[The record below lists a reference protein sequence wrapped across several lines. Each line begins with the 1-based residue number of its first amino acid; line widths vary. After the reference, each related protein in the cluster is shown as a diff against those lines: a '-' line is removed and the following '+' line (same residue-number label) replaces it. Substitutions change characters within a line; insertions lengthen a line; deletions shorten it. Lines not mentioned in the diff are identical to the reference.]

1 MTPSPED
8 FEAQLRAALEL
19 EADDAPRADLSQRA
33 LTRARRIR
41 TGRRVRGAVAVAVVC
56 AVAVPIGFGL
66 VDTNTRR
73 APVAARSIGTTA
85 VSSPRASTAQTSPAT
100 AAKPTSAPKQPTAST
115 VPNLPR
121 TLDLTLAALPRGD
134 DPTVPYLDGRT
145 FHAPD
150 GSTTSLDLAGDPYTA
165 TVVGDALVGWYYAG
179 AVSNYGSADGLQLA
193 GSRTVIPGAGPVVDV
208 DGAVAWAESDVDQ
221 HGNPRGPVT
230 LRYARSLDDIRSVPL
245 GDVSLSGMVA
255 VRNGVAIL
263 NAYQGRK
270 SVVLRVDANAAQP
283 QVEQPWP
290 SLASV
295 SAVSPDGSRL
305 AVATNKL
312 VGPNDAP
319 CSAVVAAADLTTL
332 WESCDWFPQT
342 FSPDGSQVL
351 ADPVGTEGA
360 GPTGYA
366 VLDAASGE
374 VVREFASP
382 GLFGGEAR
390 FEDTG
395 VVDLLLVDD
404 RKAAFVRCTV
414 ILDCELATD
423 PVPADDPTMSPYR
436 FAAGP

>member
-1 MTPSPED
+1 MTPSHED
-8 FEAQLRAALEL
+8 FEAELRAALQL
-19 EADDAPRADLSQRA
+19 GADEAPRADLPQRA
-33 LTRARRIR
+33 LTQARRIR

-66 VDTNTRR
+66 VDTHQRR
-73 APVAARSIGTTA
+73 APVATQ
-85 VSSPRASTAQTSPAT
+85 PRATTVG
-100 AAKPTSAPKQPTAST
+100 PTRAPKQPTAT
-115 VPNLPR
+115 PVPNLPP
-121 TLDLTLAALPRGD
+121 TLDLSLGALPRGD
-134 DPTVPYLDGRT
+134 DPAVPYLDGRT
-145 FHAPD
+145 FHASD
-150 GSTTSLDLAGDPYTA
+150 GSTTGLDLAGDPYTA
-165 TVVGDALVGWYYAG
+165 TIVGDAVVGWYFGRNG
-179 AVSNYGSADGLQLA
+179 ANYGTADGLRLD
-193 GSRTVIPGAGPVVDV
+193 GSRTVVPGAGPVVDV

-221 HGNPRGPVT
+221 YGNPRGPVT
-230 LRYARSLDDIRSVPL
+230 LRFARSLDDIRSVPL
-245 GDVSLSGMVA
+245 GDVSLSAMVA
-255 VRNGVAIL
+255 VRNGVAVL

-270 SVVLRVDANAAQP
+270 GVVLRVDANAAQP

-305 AVATNKL
+305 AVATDNL

-319 CSAVVAAADLTTL
+319 CSAVLEAADLTTL
-332 WESCDWFPQT
+332 WESCDWSPQR

-366 VLDAASGE
+366 VLDTTSGA
-374 VVREFASP
+374 VLREFASP

-414 ILDCELATD
+414 TSDCELATD
-423 PVPADDPTMSPYR
+423 PKAADDPATSPYR
-436 FAAGP
+436 FVTAP